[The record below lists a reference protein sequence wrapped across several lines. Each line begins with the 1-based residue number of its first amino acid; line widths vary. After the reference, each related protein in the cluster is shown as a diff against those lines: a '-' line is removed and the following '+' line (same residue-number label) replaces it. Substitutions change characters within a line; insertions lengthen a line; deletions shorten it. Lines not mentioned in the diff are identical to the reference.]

1 MSNQLINNYNFFEMK
16 KIKFVISF
24 FAFMCLSLL
33 AVGQLPTKSLYQ
45 KYSSV
50 KGFSLVTINK
60 DLFNVLSEI
69 NDETKSESGKEINQ
83 IINNL
88 DYINILMFDAR
99 KSDDPKFL
107 EKFKEEINLLNLA
120 NYSELMMVKEEEEEV
135 KIFTLKEK
143 EEIKE
148 LVLLISEPQQAGF
161 ISIAGNIN
169 LKSIGK
175 IARAL
180 NIQGL
185 ENLEK
190 INTQEEK

>member
-1 MSNQLINNYNFFEMK
+1 
-16 KIKFVISF
+16 
-24 FAFMCLSLL
+24 
-33 AVGQLPTKSLYQ
+33 
-45 KYSSV
+45 
-50 KGFSLVTINK
+50 
-60 DLFNVLSEI
+60 
-69 NDETKSESGKEINQ
+69 
-83 IINNL
+83 
-88 DYINILMFDAR
+88 
-99 KSDDPKFL
+99 
-107 EKFKEEINLLNLA
+107 
-120 NYSELMMVKEEEEEV
+120 MMVKEEEEEV